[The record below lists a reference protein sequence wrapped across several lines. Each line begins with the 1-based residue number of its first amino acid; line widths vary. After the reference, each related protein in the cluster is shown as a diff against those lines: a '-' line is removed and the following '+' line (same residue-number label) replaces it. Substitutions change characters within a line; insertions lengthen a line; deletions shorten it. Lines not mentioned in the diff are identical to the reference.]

1 MTLIEKIE
9 NQIKEL
15 NELKGKYYTKEYIKI
30 QIETLNWVLSELKK
44 MTCENCKY
52 VSVCDKRE
60 TWIETNEDIKRI
72 DDITFCSLWE
82 ENENINQ

>member
-1 MTLIEKIE
+1 MGLIEKIE

-44 MTCENCKY
+44 MTCQNCKDHD
-52 VSVCDKRE
+52 VCERYIRQKYGICE
-60 TWIETNEDIKRI
+60 VTY
-72 DDITFCSLWE
+72 CSEWE